1 LSSERIRNPNAPDGK
16 ISTVELDGLY
26 PADAQP
32 RADVGVPTDYALG
45 ENTTALAYESGLEL
59 KARSQWSYV
68 RRRFFRHRLAMG
80 SLIVLILTILASVFA
95 SRLTSYQYTEI
106 DFQHILQGPTT
117 AGNHYFGTDFLGRD
131 YFTRVLYGIRT
142 SIRVALL
149 VALLSTG
156 IGTAIGVL
164 AGYFGGWLDN
174 LLMRFTDLVLTLPL
188 LAVLLVAANKWG
200 GGNQYRVAVI
210 LALLFWTGIAR
221 VVRGTF
227 LSLREKEYV
236 EAAKAA
242 GAGDVR
248 IMIRHMLP
256 NAMGP
261 IIVNMTL
268 TVANA
273 ILIEAALSFL
283 GFGIKPPTPALGQLI
298 SDGQNEMQTAWWL
311 VVFPG
316 LAIMVLV
323 LCINFIGDGLR
334 DALDPTQRRV
344 RA

>member
-1 LSSERIRNPNAPDGK
+1 
-16 ISTVELDGLY
+16 VELDGLF
-26 PADAQP
+26 PAGAEP
-32 RADVGVPTDYALG
+32 RPDLNTPTDFSMAD
-45 ENTTALAYESGLEL
+45 NSIAIAYDSGLEFT
-59 KARSQWSYV
+59 ARSQWSYV

-80 SLIVLILTILASVFA
+80 SLVVLIATILASVFA
-95 SRLTSYQYTEI
+95 SRLTSYSYTEI
-106 DFQHILQGPTT
+106 DFTNILKGPTT
-117 AGNHYFGTDFLGRD
+117 DGHHYFGTDFLGRD

-156 IGTAIGVL
+156 IGVAIGVL

-248 IMIRHMLP
+248 IMLRHMLP

-268 TVANA
+268 TVAAA

-316 LAIMVLV
+316 IAIMILV

>member
-1 LSSERIRNPNAPDGK
+1 LSSEKISSTPGRPDGQM
-16 ISTVELDGLY
+16 STVEFDGLY
-26 PADAQP
+26 PANAEP
-32 RADVGVPTDYALG
+32 RADMGEPTDYALG
-45 ENTTALAYESGLEL
+45 VNSDAMAYESGLEL

-68 RRRFFRHRLAMG
+68 RRRFLRHRLAMG
-80 SLIVLILTILASVFA
+80 SLVVLIGVILCSVFA
-95 SRLTSYQYTEI
+95 SKLTSYEYTEI
-106 DFQHILQGPTT
+106 DFKHILNAPTT
-117 AGNHYFGTDFLGRD
+117 QDGHIFGTDFLGRD

-156 IGTAIGVL
+156 IGTLIGSL
-164 AGYFGGWLDN
+164 AGYFGGWIDN

-188 LAVLLVAANKWG
+188 LAVLLVAANKFG
-200 GGNQYRVAVI
+200 GGNQYRVAII
-210 LALLFWTGIAR
+210 LA
-221 VVRGTF
+221 
-227 LSLREKEYV
+227 LREKEYV

-242 GAGDVR
+242 GAGDLR
-248 IMIRHMLP
+248 IMFRHMLP

-268 TVANA
+268 TVAGA

-316 LAIMVLV
+316 IAIMILV

-334 DALDPTQRRV
+334 DALDPTQRRI

>member
-1 LSSERIRNPNAPDGK
+1 M
-16 ISTVELDGLY
+16 Y
-26 PADAQP
+26 PSAAEP
-32 RADVGVPTDYALG
+32 RADVGTPTDFVLAG
-45 ENTTALAYESGLEL
+45 DSTELAYESGLEL
-59 KARSQWSYV
+59 KARSQWAYV
-68 RRRFFRHRLAMG
+68 RRRFLRHRLAMG
-80 SLIVLILTILASVFA
+80 SVVVLIFTIFVAYFA
-95 SRLTSYQYTEI
+95 DHLTSYSYTEL
-106 DFQHILQGPTT
+106 DLNNILVGPTS
-117 AGNHYFGTDFLGRD
+117 AGHHWFGTDFLGRD

-142 SIRVALL
+142 SIRVALI
-149 VALLSTG
+149 VATVSTTLG
-156 IGTAIGVL
+156 TLIGAA
-164 AGYFGGWLDN
+164 AGYFGSWVDN
-174 LLMRFTDLVLTLPL
+174 LLMRFTDLILTLPL
-188 LAVLLVAANKWG
+188 LAVLLVASNKFG
-200 GGNQYRVAVI
+200 SGNQYHVALI
-210 LALLFWTGIAR
+210 LAFLFWTGIAR
-221 VVRGTF
+221 VVRGVF

-242 GAGDVR
+242 GAGDMR
-248 IMIRHMLP
+248 IIFRHMLP

-268 TVANA
+268 TVAAA

-283 GFGIKPPTPALGQLI
+283 GFGIKPPTPALGSLI

-316 LAIMVLV
+316 IAIMVLV

>member
-1 LSSERIRNPNAPDGK
+1 LSSERVHNPNAPDGK

-26 PADAQP
+26 PAGAEP
-32 RADVGVPTDYALG
+32 RPDLNTPTDFVMAD
-45 ENTTALAYESGLEL
+45 NSIAIAYEAGLEF

-80 SLIVLILTILASVFA
+80 SLIVLTATILASVFA
-95 SRLTSYQYTEI
+95 SRLTSYEYTEI
-106 DFQHILQGPTT
+106 DFQHILNAPTT

-149 VALLSTG
+149 VAVLSTG

-200 GGNQYRVAVI
+200 GGDQYRVAVL

-242 GAGDVR
+242 GAGDLR
-248 IMIRHMLP
+248 IMLRHMLP

-268 TVANA
+268 ITAAA
-273 ILIEAALSFL
+273 ILTEAALSFL

-298 SDGQNEMQTAWWL
+298 ADGQNEMQTAWWL

-316 LAIMVLV
+316 IAIMILV